1 MNKIDQGKYIGLRPD
16 VEIKV
21 TQTQEAKAFLES
33 KEIAEIELDSE
44 SHPVF
49 LAVLPLLNGTK
60 TVASIITAVKPIG
73 IAEEATI
80 SCLNFLLESGFVYQF
95 SRLEDSYQA
104 ANYAWRTNEPQ
115 EILDQL
121 AKVKVIV
128 QGQQKFCTLIAEG
141 LTKSGIESVKI
152 IPNSANETEPNL
164 TNINPEWEAWA
175 SQADLII
182 LFGEPW
188 QQVLAIN
195 AWCVKNHKPLIVGWW
210 KNFTVSFGPVL
221 VPRVTACQACIHERQ
236 GNIPYPDITPS
247 DSQAGSVPMVLSAAN
262 LLAGIAIE
270 FLSGAGLSRA
280 LTSIH
285 EIDLRRASFTSYP
298 ALKNPRCRV
307 CSRLKTWPEGSV
319 IDA

>member
-21 TQTQEAKAFLES
+21 THTQEAKAFLES

-60 TVASIITAVKPIG
+60 TVASIIAKLQPIG

-80 SCLNFLLESGFVYQF
+80 SCLSFMLESGFVYQF
-95 SRLEDSYQA
+95 SLLQDSYQA
-104 ANYAWRTNEPQ
+104 ANYAWRTNDPQ
-115 EILDQL
+115 EIIDQL
-121 AKVKVIV
+121 AKVKVII
-128 QGQQKFCTLIAEG
+128 QGQENFCDRIAEG
-141 LTKSGIESVKI
+141 FLKSGIESVKI
-152 IPNSANETEPNL
+152 IPNL
-164 TNINPEWEAWA
+164 TNISPEWEAWA
-175 SQADLII
+175 SQTDLII

-195 AWCVKNHKPLIVGWW
+195 TWCVKNHKPLIVGWW

-247 DSQAGSVPMVLSAAN
+247 DSQAGSIPMVLSAAN
-262 LLAGIAIE
+262 FLAGLAIE